1 MQHERGRDRIEQ
13 LRVIYRENHRAAVS
27 LIAKRLAASPHQLER
42 LVGPDILGD
51 HRGERRERD
60 GRRAARGLGP
70 KHQCPALL
78 RECDRLARQP
88 RLARPR
94 RRADHRAS
102 GRRVNRA
109 SPSPRRLT
117 RKGQETRQRIVSAA
131 ADLIFE
137 RGVAHTTIE
146 DVRATADVS
155 SSQLYHYFDD
165 KAALVSAVIEHQA
178 DAIVSNHERLD
189 LSTLE
194 GLRAWRDWVVDYQ
207 RSIDYRGGC
216 PIGSLGSELADTDP
230 EARAQVAK
238 GFKRWETAIQSG
250 LREMHAHGRLAPDAD
265 PDSLALALLTAL
277 QGGLLLAKIERNTK
291 PLEAALDSILQLVAR
306 LGDAAAAKTSVG
318 PR

>member
-1 MQHERGRDRIEQ
+1 M
-13 LRVIYRENHRAAVS
+13 S
-27 LIAKRLAASPHQLER
+27 TASH
-42 LVGPDILGD
+42 
-51 HRGERRERD
+51 
-60 GRRAARGLGP
+60 
-70 KHQCPALL
+70 
-78 RECDRLARQP
+78 
-88 RLARPR
+88 
-94 RRADHRAS
+94 
-102 GRRVNRA
+102 
-109 SPSPRRLT
+109 SPRRLT

-146 DVRATADVS
+146 DVRAAADVS
-155 SSQLYHYFDD
+155 SSQLYHYFVD
-165 KAALVSAVIEHQA
+165 KAALVNAVIEHQT

-230 EARAQVAK
+230 EARAQVAE

-250 LREMHAHGRLAPDAD
+250 LREMRAHGRLAPDAD

-291 PLEAALDSILQLVAR
+291 PLEAALDSILELVAR
-306 LGDAAAAKTSVG
+306 LGDAATREDIRRTAVASRGASHAVGIVAQRERVAEKSPAPGPALKSTRACWHRGRQSRMARLAGRRRRQALRGSHRSPAGLEIRAKRGRAAAPLECSC
-318 PR
+318 